1 LQTKNSRKIKQF
13 LKNIISFVLITT
25 VLLPFAVQFNHSF
38 ENHEHSVCK
47 AQNSIHFDTHEIDC
61 SVLHF
66 KINTLKIDFSSEN
79 YLAEKL
85 ENEEKTV
92 TSEAQTASAKFH
104 CKSSRA
110 PPFLLI

>member
-1 LQTKNSRKIKQF
+1 
-13 LKNIISFVLITT
+13 

-47 AQNSIHFDTHEIDC
+47 AQNIVHFDTHKIDC

-66 KINTLKIDFSSEN
+66 KINTLKIDFSSEIP
-79 YLAEKL
+79 LAEKL
-85 ENEEKTV
+85 ENEEKIVTAETQTV
-92 TSEAQTASAKFH
+92 SQKFH
-104 CKSSRA
+104 YKSSRA

>member
-1 LQTKNSRKIKQF
+1 M
-13 LKNIISFVLITT
+13 ITT

-47 AQNSIHFDTHEIDC
+47 AQNTVHFDNHEIDC

-66 KINTLKIDFSSEN
+66 KINNNNIDFSSEIH
-79 YLAEKL
+79 LAEKL
-85 ENEEKTV
+85 ENEEKIV
-92 TSEAQTASAKFH
+92 TAEAQTSSAKFH
-104 CKSSRA
+104 YKSSRA

>member
-1 LQTKNSRKIKQF
+1 
-13 LKNIISFVLITT
+13 

-38 ENHEHSVCK
+38 KNHEHSVCK

-66 KINTLKIDFSSEN
+66 KINTLKIDFSSEIQFT
-79 YLAEKL
+79 
-85 ENEEKTV
+85 ENIKKEEKIV
-92 TSEAQTASAKFH
+92 SAEAQTISAKFH
-104 CKSSRA
+104 YKSSRA

>member
-1 LQTKNSRKIKQF
+1 M
-13 LKNIISFVLITT
+13 ITT

-47 AQNSIHFDTHEIDC
+47 SQNSIHFDNHKIDC

-66 KINTLKIDFSSEN
+66 KINTLKIDFSSEI

-85 ENEEKTV
+85 KKEEKIV
-92 TSEAQTASAKFH
+92 TANTRTSSVKLH
-104 CKSSRA
+104 YKSSRA
-110 PPFLLI
+110 PPFLLT